1 MPKHVCGEVCSF
13 FVVVVFRE
21 ILERVNALVVDDF
34 LFLEP
39 CFHLE

>member
-13 FVVVVFRE
+13 VVFRE

>member
-13 FVVVVFRE
+13 VVVFRE